1 MQNKVLV
8 ISNNAVSNTESNGR
22 ILSLLFT
29 GYDDVSLHNYCLGGV
44 PDKKDVHYIKM
55 NDKRNIKSL
64 LSLGYAK
71 PDIDCYVSSKDNPYT
86 STPISHKRAIHYFI
100 RNILYMMNFH
110 IYRYMK
116 RYIDDHHIES
126 IFFFGSDAPYMYR
139 LARKLAK
146 KCHIPLTIYTC
157 EDYPLKDYNYIEG
170 GKHNKNIFF
179 KLLIHSLKKQA
190 SKAYLIAAHSTF
202 NSEQLLNDYNNVF
215 KLNNP
220 SIRYL
225 PSTLTRVEYTYRD
238 VRHIIYGGNLYI
250 DRINSILDISKAL
263 LEINKDVV
271 IDVYGKGKDINLL
284 SNIPN
289 IIYHGVVDYSKMI
302 EAYKDA
308 DMLLHV
314 DGLSPY
320 SIKDNRNAFSTKI
333 SDCYML
339 GIPFFIYSPID
350 IASTKYAYKL
360 NKDYTA
366 ISKDELKEKLN
377 NIINNKLPY
386 EINYEKIKKD
396 FGVTNGN

>member
-1 MQNKVLV
+1 MNNKVFV
-8 ISNNAVSNTESNGR
+8 ISNAALSTTESNGR
-22 ILSLLFT
+22 ILSLLFA
-29 GYDDVSLHNYCLGGV
+29 GYDDASLHNYCLGGV

-64 LSLGYAK
+64 LSLGYVK
-71 PDIDCYVSSKDNPYT
+71 PDLDCYVSSNDTTST
-86 STPISHKRAIHYFI
+86 STPISHKKAIHYFI

-110 IYRYMK
+110 IFRYYLN
-116 RYIDDHHIES
+116 RYIKDHRIES
-126 IFFFGSDAPYMYR
+126 IFLFGSDAPYMYR
-139 LARKLAK
+139 LARKLSK

-157 EDYPLKDYNYIEG
+157 EDYPLKDYNYIEA

-179 KLLIHSLKKQA
+179 TLLIRSLKKQA
-190 SKAYLIAAHSTF
+190 SKAYLVAAHSTF
-202 NSEQLLNDYNNVF
+202 NSEQLLNDYKNVF

-225 PSTLTRVEYTYRD
+225 PSTLTRVEYKSRD
-238 VRHIIYGGNLYI
+238 IRRIIYGGNLYI
-250 DRINSILDISKAL
+250 DRISSILDVSNVL

-271 IDVYGKGKDINLL
+271 IDVYGKGKDIDLL

-289 IIYHGVVDYSKMI
+289 IVYHGVVNYSKMI
-302 EAYKDA
+302 EAYKSA

-314 DGLSPY
+314 DGFSSY

-366 ISKDELKEKLN
+366 ISKDELKGKLN

-386 EINYEKIKKD
+386 TIDYEKVKKD
-396 FGVTNGN
+396 FEAR